1 MGTAI
6 FAAPLPLRAT
16 ARSRTPS
23 LSVTTPATGREV
35 RRRLLRALAGPAN
48 TAPFHQPRQV
58 RRHRPSPPSAAS
70 PR

>member
-1 MGTAI
+1 MDTAI

-23 LSVTTPATGREV
+23 MSLTTPATGRGA

-48 TAPFHQPRQV
+48 TAPFHQPRNA
-58 RRHRPSPPSAAS
+58 RRHRPSPPSAAP